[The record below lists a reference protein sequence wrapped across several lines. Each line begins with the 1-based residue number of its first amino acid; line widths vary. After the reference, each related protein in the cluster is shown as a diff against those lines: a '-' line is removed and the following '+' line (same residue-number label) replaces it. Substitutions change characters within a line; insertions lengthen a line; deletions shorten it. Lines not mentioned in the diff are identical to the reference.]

1 MSKYNNIQELAN
13 GFKSGELSGWIL
25 RVDND
30 STHLHWVGD
39 LPTGVKE
46 CSDAAEDFCDKKY
59 DEGNELWDSPDVYI
73 LDQALTAA
81 GIPNEG
87 V

>member
-1 MSKYNNIQELAN
+1 MAKYKSIQELADA
-13 GFKSGELSGWIL
+13 FKSGELKDWKL
-25 RVDND
+25 MVDND
-30 STHLHWVGD
+30 NTYLAWAGKWPLEIDDCDRFESL
-39 LPTGVKE
+39 KE
-46 CSDAAEDFCDKKY
+46 KEA
-59 DEGNELWDSPDVYI
+59 NELWDSPDVYI